1 MVAYSVTVEDLNNG
15 ASALNTGEGQI
26 NEILGQLRSQVSGL
40 DAGWTGQAYAQF
52 QELYQQWQTAANNL
66 NEALTAISQL
76 LSKAALAYQTAEEQ
90 NIKNFAY

>member
-15 ASALNTGEGQI
+15 ASALNSGEGQI

-40 DAGWTGQAYAQF
+40 DAGWTGQAYSQF
-52 QELYQQWQTAANNL
+52 QELYQQWQTSANNL